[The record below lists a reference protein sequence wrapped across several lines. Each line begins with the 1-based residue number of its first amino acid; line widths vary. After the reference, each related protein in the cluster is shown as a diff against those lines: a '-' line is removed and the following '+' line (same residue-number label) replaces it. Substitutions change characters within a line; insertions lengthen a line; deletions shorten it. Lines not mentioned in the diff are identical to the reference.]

1 MLDFEKPNCESLIM
15 NPDMMRFIVFNIM
28 IFLLSLYPLDLQAQS
43 AGASDPPQVEEG
55 GRSGDG
61 STLDL
66 FDENTESTKDG
77 WIQFYVLA
85 GFMYLD
91 GDGKY
96 SACLPNGQEITII
109 DFDRAGLKDTDSSY
123 WLTLNWRSANSHWGA
138 WFGSWRFDTKGTRMW
153 EDSLTVGDKEIPV
166 GATVTSD
173 FDAKWYI
180 LEGTY
185 SFYRSESVD
194 AGIGFGF
201 HMVDIDTTITA
212 EIELGEQEGT
222 VVSSRLDAL
231 APLPNVLAYVH
242 WKFAPRWNLIARY
255 GYFGL
260 DYDKYSGR
268 MANAHAMVNYQV
280 SQRWELGFG
289 YQFVDLNLD
298 IEKKDYTQVYDF
310 EFSGPMG
317 FAKFRF

>member
-1 MLDFEKPNCESLIM
+1 M
-15 NPDMMRFIVFNIM
+15 NTDTMRFIVLATLIT
-28 IFLLSLYPLDLQAQS
+28 LGSLYSMGLQAQS
-43 AGASDPPQVEEG
+43 PEASAPAGLEEG
-55 GRSGDG
+55 NGTEEV

-66 FDENTESTKDG
+66 FDEDAELTEKG
-77 WIQFYVLA
+77 WTQFYVLGGA
-85 GFMYLD
+85 MYLD
-91 GDGKY
+91 GDGKF
-96 SACLPNGQEITII
+96 SARLQDGREVTII

-138 WFGSWRFDTKGTRMW
+138 WFGSWRFDTKGSRTW
-153 EDSLTVGDKEIPV
+153 ETSLPVGDTEIPV

-185 SFYRSESVD
+185 SFYRSESFD

-212 EIELGEQEGT
+212 EIEIGEQEGT
-222 VVSSRLDAL
+222 VVSSNLDAM
-231 APLPNVLAYVH
+231 APLPNVLVYVH

-268 MANAHAMVNYQV
+268 MANAHAMVNYRV
-280 SQRWELGFG
+280 SPRWELGFG
-289 YQFVDLNLD
+289 YQFVDLDLD
-298 IEKKDYTQVYDF
+298 IEKEDYTQVYDI
-310 EFSGPMG
+310 EFSGPMA

>member
-1 MLDFEKPNCESLIM
+1 MDADMTRSMILSTLIS
-15 NPDMMRFIVFNIM
+15 FL
-28 IFLLSLYPLDLQAQS
+28 FLLSMDSQAQS
-43 AGASDPPQVEEG
+43 PEASAPTQAVE
-55 GRSGDG
+55 GDSIDG
-61 STLDL
+61 VPTLDL
-66 FDENTESTKDG
+66 FDEDTESTKDG

-96 SACLPNGQEITII
+96 AARLPSGQEVNII

-138 WFGSWRFDTKGTRMW
+138 WFGSWRFDTKGSRTW
-153 EDSLTVGDKEIPV
+153 ETSLPVGDAEIPV

-185 SFYRSESVD
+185 SFYRSESLD

-201 HMVDIDTTITA
+201 HMIDLDTTVTA
-212 EIELGEQEGT
+212 EIELGEQKGT
-222 VVSSRLDAL
+222 VVSSNLDAL
-231 APLPNVLAYVH
+231 APLPNVLVYVH
-242 WKFAPRWNLIARY
+242 WKFAPRWNLVARY

-268 MANAHAMVNYQV
+268 MANAHAMVNYRV
-280 SQRWELGFG
+280 SPRWELGFG
-289 YQFVDLNLD
+289 YQFVDLDLD

-310 EFSGPMG
+310 EFSGPMA